1 MIDAR
6 WTSEGGV
13 SVCQAHVYDRDA
25 VAITR
30 GGIAVVMH
38 HRPPLDW
45 RTSTTG
51 EMLR

>member
-38 HRPPLDW
+38 HRPPW
-45 RTSTTG
+45 TG
-51 EMLR
+51 ELALLEKC